1 MTARV
6 SAAADVGS
14 TSAHLLVAS
23 LEARDVRPLADESV
37 FLHLGAVVDERGTL
51 GEEATAELVASLR
64 AFAERA
70 RTLGAPGLTAVG
82 TEPLRRALDAARAVR
97 AIERDLGLPL
107 HVISHDEEA
116 LLTLVGVT
124 AGRPVTGEL
133 AVVDVGGGSTEL
145 IVVGADRPATVAGFR
160 LGAARLTARFALE
173 DPPTGAS
180 LEAMRGEARARI
192 AAAPETRPSELVAV
206 GGTADNLLKI
216 LPAAML
222 DRTLTPER
230 IREALAILARE
241 PAEAVAARYGLRP
254 LRARLLP
261 AGAAI
266 LAAVLERY
274 GVERLPVSGA
284 GMRDGLAIVSA
295 RAGRAWRDR
304 LGTLSL
310 GWPESAPPE

>member
-1 MTARV
+1 M

-23 LEARDVRPLADESV
+23 LEARQVRALADESV
-37 FLHLGAVVDERGTL
+37 FLDLGAVVDERGTL
-51 GEEATAELVASLR
+51 GEEVTAELVANLR
-64 AFAERA
+64 GFAERA

-192 AAAPETRPSELVAV
+192 AAAPEMRPSELVAV

-216 LPAAML
+216 LPVAMI

-295 RAGRAWRDR
+295 RAGGAWRDR
-304 LGTLSL
+304 LATLSL
-310 GWPESAPPE
+310 GWPEWEPPDRGPA